1 MALLN
6 VLDVNVLDN
15 PSSFTNPFQFEI
27 TFECLKHLPSG
38 TFSFVAR
45 ARSVSLKMKRK
56 TFTTIT
62 DLEWK
67 VVYVGSASDGKFD
80 QELDSVLVGP
90 IPVGV
95 NKFVFHVRQ
104 SFSPFSPVSTF
115 QTFRYT
121 GKRSGSVE
129 NSET

>member
-1 MALLN
+1 MFET
-6 VLDVNVLDN
+6 
-15 PSSFTNPFQFEI
+15 SSERYV
-27 TFECLKHLPSG
+27 
-38 TFSFVAR
+38 SFAAR
-45 ARSVSLKMKRK
+45 ALGKEKK
-56 TFTTIT
+56 NTHFTTTTTNHT

-104 SFSPFSPVSTF
+104 SFSFSPVSTF
-115 QTFRYT
+115 QTFHDT
-121 GKRSGSVE
+121 GKRSGSIE

>member
-1 MALLN
+1 MALVN

-15 PSSFTNPFQFEI
+15 PTSFTNPFQFEI

-38 TFSFVAR
+38 TSKYISFAHIL
-45 ARSVSLKMKRK
+45 SHY
-56 TFTTIT
+56 TQTHT

-67 VVYVGSASDGKFD
+67 VVYVGSASDGKYD

-95 NKFVFHVRQ
+95 NKFVFHV
-104 SFSPFSPVSTF
+104 SFFSSL
-115 QTFRYT
+115 
-121 GKRSGSVE
+121 
-129 NSET
+129 